1 MTHDHYSPTR
11 PFSPFTH
18 CVNANVPQGDI
29 PRPPRRT
36 YALGGGVPP
45 RLGGR
50 RTPRRAEHLRRS
62 PSAQGCRS
70 PPRGATA
77 HAGAAPLRPSQSQIC
92 PPLLLSP
99 LLTTSSLPG
108 FFGPPV
114 SLRVVLAREEKAGDG
129 RRRRRRRQGQARRK
143 RRKGGSRGEGEAGAA
158 LGTEERQGASGRR
171 TEGKEGRR

>member
-1 MTHDHYSPTR
+1 MLQCSTRRYS
-11 PFSPFTH
+11 
-18 CVNANVPQGDI
+18 
-29 PRPPRRT
+29 
-36 YALGGGVPP
+36 ALAQAP
-45 RLGGR
+45 RLGG
-50 RTPRRAEHLRRS
+50 RRAEHLRRS

-77 HAGAAPLRPSQSQIC
+77 HVGAAPLRPSQSLIC

-114 SLRVVLAREEKAGDG
+114 SLRAGLLLPPTAPFRAVLAREEKAGDG
-129 RRRRRRRQGQARRK
+129 RWRRRRRRQGQARRK

-158 LGTEERQGASGRR
+158 LGTEDRQGASGRR
-171 TEGKEGRR
+171 TEGEGRR